1 MNKETLMSS
10 LERALS
16 FRGDYNAAISDHHH
30 ALNAYRLSLDN
41 LKYITVLDRLKT
53 MIPEIV
59 ITVIFYI
66 FAKDYP
72 TTPLMWAIAGIGTC
86 FWIYSII
93 IFFARTKKRF
103 MKTKEYQSR
112 LQASNEAH
120 EVVNKMSENI
130 RRIKMRMHG
139 NVPFLSEQY
148 IYPEALALLLEY
160 LENGKANDLQET
172 LNLYETETK
181 HKEIMEANQRLEY
194 EIQML
199 RNEVGSIYIPTTYH

>member
-1 MNKETLMSS
+1 MNKETLISR

-16 FRGDYNAAISDHHH
+16 FRGDYTAAKSDHLH

-41 LKYITVLDRLKT
+41 LKYITILNRLKT

-59 ITVIFYI
+59 ITALFYI

-72 TTPLMWAIAGIGTC
+72 TTPLMWAVAGVGTG

-112 LQASNEAH
+112 VQASNEAR
-120 EVVNKMSENI
+120 EVVKKMDENI
-130 RRIKMRMHG
+130 QRIKMKMHG
-139 NVPFLSEQY
+139 CVSFLSEQY
-148 IYPEALALLLEY
+148 VYPEALASLLEY
-160 LENGKANDLQET
+160 LENGRANTLQET
-172 LNLYETETK
+172 LNLYEAETK
-181 HKEIMEANQRLEY
+181 HKEMMEANERLEY
-194 EIQML
+194 EIKML
-199 RNEVGSIYIPTTYH
+199 RNEVGSIYIPTTYY